1 MEPILTTSDIAIGY
15 SADVIL
21 AEGISLELR
30 PGNLIALC
38 GSNGI
43 GKSTLLRTLN
53 GLHHPLSGS
62 ISIGGESPEKLSP
75 KERAKRISLVLTEKP
90 SAGLTVRELIGLGRQ
105 PYTNWIG
112 TLRDEDH
119 TAIDKAISLTGVGF
133 IADKFCDQISDGQLQ
148 MTMIARALAQDTP
161 LIMLDE
167 PTTHLDIPNKFAL
180 LELLRDLAH
189 SENKCIVFS
198 THDIEPALSYCD
210 EMILMH
216 GKSAVQKTVDELASG
231 EILQQLF
238 ADSQVSFDATN
249 VKFVFKKNRS

>member
-1 MEPILTTSDIAIGY
+1 MEPILTTRNIAIGY
-15 SADVIL
+15 SANNVL
-21 AEGISLELR
+21 ADGISLELR
-30 PGNLIALC
+30 RGNLIALC

-53 GLHHPLSGS
+53 GLHHPISGT
-62 ISIGGESPEKLSP
+62 ISVGGQSPEKLSP
-75 KERAKRISLVLTEKP
+75 KERAKLISLVLTEKP
-90 SAGLTVRELIGLGRQ
+90 SAGLTVRELVALGRQ

-112 TLRDEDH
+112 TLREEDH
-119 TAIDKAISLTGVGF
+119 AAIDKAITLTGIGY
-133 IADKFCDQISDGQLQ
+133 IADKLCDQISDGQLQ

-180 LELLRDLAH
+180 LDLLRNLAH
-189 SENKCIVFS
+189 AENKCVIFS

-210 EMILMH
+210 GMILMF
-216 GKSAVQKTVDELASG
+216 GKSAVQKTVNELASG
-231 EILQQLF
+231 EVLQQLF
-238 ADSQVSFDATN
+238 ADRQVTFDAEN